1 MLTEKNLLQ
10 DLVRYPY
17 FPFIFY
23 ITEETISGKALL
35 AIEKNEI
42 KEMGVQPIGRRIELM
57 AKITEI
63 IKTREKEHL
72 HLTEVESNM
81 EKSSVKRKITTVDK
95 KKLGC
100 QIQGNLL
107 GKVSIILRIKLFVLV
122 S

>member
-23 ITEETISGKALL
+23 ITEEAISGKALL

-57 AKITEI
+57 
-63 IKTREKEHL
+63 
-72 HLTEVESNM
+72 
-81 EKSSVKRKITTVDK
+81 
-95 KKLGC
+95 
-100 QIQGNLL
+100 
-107 GKVSIILRIKLFVLV
+107 
-122 S
+122 

>member
-1 MLTEKNLLQ
+1 MQ

-23 ITEETISGKALL
+23 ITEEAISGKALL

-42 KEMGVQPIGRRIELM
+42 KEMGVQPMGRRIELM
-57 AKITEI
+57 AKIRKI
-63 IKTREKEHL
+63 IKTQEKEHL

-95 KKLGC
+95 KNWDAKSKAIYLE
-100 QIQGNLL
+100 
-107 GKVSIILRIKLFVLV
+107 K
-122 S
+122 